1 MDYNQLSE
9 IYFIFKILKNNTMKI
24 LLFFLLFV
32 TFSYSQ
38 TGNINSN
45 ILVDYEFVINFSNE
59 VSVTIAKLQI
69 GNSTAT
75 YNVFHNNNIEVSDDF
90 KYDKKLDSYNKEIDL
105 SDGSGMYMKTN
116 LMDSTLIHTSNIGK
130 TKYLIHENLPVM
142 NWKLED
148 DEKQINDFICKK
160 AILSFRGRDY
170 IAWYNPKIP
179 VPFGPWKFI
188 GLPGLV
194 LEISDMTNTF
204 TWTALEI
211 RTIEKKKNYTIDKS
225 KFINVS
231 LKEYIALRD
240 KSDDNFNKM
249 LRSKVPKGAII
260 TDFKTKNNGIETKYE
275 W

>member
-1 MDYNQLSE
+1 M
-9 IYFIFKILKNNTMKI
+9 KLK
-24 LLFFLLFV
+24 LLFLLFT
-32 TFSYSQ
+32 TFSFSQ
-38 TGNINSN
+38 SKITS
-45 ILVDYEFVINFSNE
+45 VKVTYEFVINLTNKTYRSRAE
-59 VSVTIAKLQI
+59 LQT
-69 GNSTAT
+69 GNRIAT
-75 YNVFHNNNIEVSDDF
+75 YIVFHDQEEEKLDNFE
-90 KYDKKLDSYNKEIDL
+90 YDKKSDSYNKEIDL
-105 SDGSGMYMKTN
+105 SDGSDMYMKTN

-194 LEISDMTNTF
+194 LEISDITNTF

-211 RTIEKKKNYTIDKS
+211 RTIAKEKNYTIDKS
-225 KFINVS
+225 KYISVS

-240 KSDDNFNKM
+240 KSDENFTKKV
-249 LRSKVPKGAII
+249 RSKVPKGAMI
-260 TDFKTKNNGIETKYE
+260 TDFKMENNGIETKYE